1 MSTQTV
7 LAALDQRIRE
17 RSILKHPFYQAWTA
31 GTLTGQQLARYAE
44 AYYPHVAAFPGYLE
58 TAIEGA
64 SEPRVRIELADNLRE
79 ELTCPKAHP
88 ALWLDFAAACGLDR
102 AAVAAAPISTSTEQ
116 TVSTFQSLAAAG
128 SGPALA
134 ALYAY
139 ESQQP
144 EVAALKAEGLADH
157 YGVTSAEGLA
167 YFTVHAEADVR
178 HREGERQALARCLDN
193 GTSQEEVL
201 AAADRALDAYWG
213 LLDGICR
220 ETGISLHSC

>member
-17 RSILKHPFYQAWTA
+17 RSILNHPFYQAWTA
-31 GTLTGQQLARYAE
+31 GTLTADQLARYAE
-44 AYYPHVAAFPGYLE
+44 AYYPHVAAFPGYLAR
-58 TAIEGA
+58 AIEGA
-64 SEPRVRIELADNLRE
+64 ADGRVRAELADNLRE
-79 ELTCPKAHP
+79 ETSSPKAHP
-88 ALWLDFAAACGLDR
+88 ELWLDFAAACGLDR
-102 AAVAAAPISTSTEQ
+102 AAVAAAPALASTGT
-116 TVSTFQSLAAAG
+116 TVATFQGLAAAG
-128 SGPALA
+128 TGSALA

-178 HREGERQALARCLDN
+178 HREGERQALAHCLDN
-193 GTSQEEVL
+193 GTSGDEVL
-201 AAADRALDAYWG
+201 AAADQALDAYWG

-220 ETGISLHSC
+220 ETGIPLQSC